1 MPYILAGMPYKE
13 RFEVLDSKEGKN
25 NEIRLVFDK
34 VVNKFG
40 VQNYDEIDYFEEK
53 EDAVKSFNKLGK

>member
-34 VVNKFG
+34 VVNQFG